1 MSQVDVFY
9 EATPNPESMKFVIT
23 ETIASA
29 SKNYANAGETDD
41 CPLAS
46 KLFGF
51 PWTSEVFVGPN
62 FVTVTK
68 QDWVDWETLAAP
80 LSDLIKEHIATGQP
94 VMVDKVAATEEDDS
108 NDPEIV
114 KQIKQVLNREIRP
127 AVAMDGGDIVF
138 HKYEDNVLHLFM
150 QGACSGCPSSMITLK
165 QGIEVRM
172 QELFPEIKE
181 VVAV

>member
-1 MSQVDVFY
+1 M
-9 EATPNPESMKFVIT
+9 I
-23 ETIASA
+23 
-29 SKNYANAGETDD
+29 
-41 CPLAS
+41 
-46 KLFGF
+46 
-51 PWTSEVFVGPN
+51 
-62 FVTVTK
+62 
-68 QDWVDWETLAAP
+68 
-80 LSDLIKEHIATGQP
+80 
-94 VMVDKVAATEEDDS
+94 DKVAATEEDDS
-108 NDPEIV
+108 NDSEIV